1 MRTIGEHRD
10 AEVTIVADEL
20 PELTPGL
27 ARVLLRILVKA
38 EHARAGEEARE
49 IDVPEAIAS

>member
-1 MRTIGEHRD
+1 MRTIGEHRS
-10 AEVTIVADEL
+10 AEVTIIADEL

-38 EHARAGEEARE
+38 EQARAGKEELE
-49 IDVPEAIAS
+49 VHVPDAIAS

>member
-1 MRTIGEHRD
+1 MRAIGEHRT

-38 EHARAGEEARE
+38 EQARVGKAVLEV
-49 IDVPEAIAS
+49 DVPDAIAS